1 MEQLTRRMINTFHPS
16 PSVARAASVA
26 LISAVLL
33 AACARTTVIRETAAP
48 STAKPGVAVVVERGD
63 TLYRIAQA
71 NGVHARD
78 LAVWNGIPAPY
89 TIYPG
94 QRLKLY
100 PGSAVATTRRSSPSR
115 SAGSGR
121 KPAAPASA
129 PKRTATVP
137 AKPATPPAVA
147 AKPAVP
153 AATPVVSNVTWRWP
167 ADGALIS
174 RYVAGEPTKQGIGI
188 AGSSG
193 APVRAAGDGVVVY
206 SGSGLVGYG
215 ELVIIKHND
224 EWLSA
229 YGHNRKRMVNE
240 GQLVKVGQQIAEMGR
255 SGAPREMLHFEVRY
269 NGKPVDP
276 LLYLPK
282 R

>member
-1 MEQLTRRMINTFHPS
+1 MEQLTRRMTNTFISS
-16 PSVARAASVA
+16 PSTARTVGLFLATAA
-26 LISAVLL
+26 LL
-33 AACARTTVIRETAAP
+33 AACAKTTVVRETEAP
-48 STAKPGVAVVVERGD
+48 SIARPGAFAVVKQGD
-63 TLYRIAQA
+63 TLFRIARAHGIQP
-71 NGVHARD
+71 RD
-78 LAVWNGIPAPY
+78 LAAWNGIAEPY

-100 PGSAVATTRRSSPSR
+100 PGGATATRATVTSRSS
-115 SAGSGR
+115 SASAR
-121 KPAAPASA
+121 PPAPKPAASNPPTVAQTPGKPSSTAA
-129 PKRTATVP
+129 PKP
-137 AKPATPPAVA
+137 APL
-147 AKPAVP
+147 
-153 AATPVVSNVTWRWP
+153 PVESGVKWRWP
-167 ADGALIS
+167 ADGQLIS

-206 SGSGLVGYG
+206 SGAGLVGYG

-229 YGHNRKRMVNE
+229 YGHNRTRLVNE
-240 GQLVKVGQQIAEMGR
+240 GQLVKAGQQIAEMGR
-255 SGAPREMLHFEVRY
+255 SGAPRDMLHFEVRY

>member
-1 MEQLTRRMINTFHPS
+1 MEQLTRRMINIFKTNPRAVQ
-16 PSVARAASVA
+16 VAI
-26 LISAVLL
+26 LFTSAVLL
-33 AACARTTVIRETAAP
+33 AACAKTTVVRESAAP
-48 STAKPGVAVVVERGD
+48 STARPGEVAVVKRGD
-63 TLYRIAQA
+63 TLYAIAKA
-71 NGVHARD
+71 NGVQMRD
-78 LAVWNGIPAPY
+78 LAGWNGIPAPY

-100 PGSAVATTRRSSPSR
+100 PGGAVASARPAPPSGSTVRGSKAATTTTASKPVAST
-115 SAGSGR
+115 AT
-121 KPAAPASA
+121 KPAAPPVAPVASNL
-129 PKRTATVP
+129 K
-137 AKPATPPAVA
+137 
-147 AKPAVP
+147 
-153 AATPVVSNVTWRWP
+153 WRWP
-167 ADGALIS
+167 ADGQLIS
-174 RYVAGEPTKQGIGI
+174 RFVAGEPTKQGIGI

-193 APVRAAGDGVVVY
+193 AAVRAAGDGVVVY

-255 SGAPREMLHFEVRY
+255 SGAPRDMLHFEVRY

-276 LLYLPK
+276 LQYLPK